1 MYYVSV
7 MSNVYKEDI
16 IPVELEGI
24 LADVDDIID
33 QIASNFDD
41 EGNLKNK
48 QDLNIPNTSL
58 KCLGLAQDEATKM
71 YTLNTL
77 MWILMKLN
85 GIDPLKY
92 YSDGQTELT
101 SSQYST
107 LIRELQRVQRS
118 ITTVKDTEK
127 LLSSAKINQ
136 DAAKRMIK
144 HGLGNTENN
153 D

>member
-1 MYYVSV
+1 
-7 MSNVYKEDI
+7 
-16 IPVELEGI
+16 
-24 LADVDDIID
+24 
-33 QIASNFDD
+33 
-41 EGNLKNK
+41 
-48 QDLNIPNTSL
+48 
-58 KCLGLAQDEATKM
+58 
-71 YTLNTL
+71 
-77 MWILMKLN
+77 MKLN

-144 HGLGNTENN
+144 HGLGNPENA